1 MKAFKSLSSALV
13 AGLLVAGSM
22 GGAAQAQDELRI
34 GTASGERTRYPL
46 HHSRFDLDESALP
59 LAARL
64 MTEVCIRD
72 LATRA
77 A

>member
-1 MKAFKSLSSALV
+1 MDLPLP
-13 AGLLVAGSM
+13 SM
-22 GGAAQAQDELRI
+22 GGEDFAFVLREVPGAMLRI